1 MKLVNTKNNA
11 IIQTDLFFTLRK
23 LMKIRLMENFA
34 LQLYKETLHVEIE
47 TTIKNLYSDDEVLM
61 FVRNVNL

>member
-11 IIQTDLFFTLRK
+11 IIQTDLFFTLRE